1 MRIDG
6 ALEKAGFEVLTTTQ
20 EENATMWEGRVWYN
34 STENVFKFYNG
45 STVVISSA
53 DPLTSF
59 TSSSTPLTLDSG
71 EHFFSDF
78 TLSSGHS
85 LNIVGNGDPVI
96 INVLGDLN
104 ITGTINYNN
113 VGLYKDARFLRK
125 LINGNSLDVSV
136 TRNAGGAGG
145 AGGTYGF
152 GGGGGGGTVRTGGT
166 LQGTGG
172 VGGSGDGG
180 DGGAVTSSTG
190 GAGTPGSGWDYYN
203 VQRAA
208 SVIDPDSAFCTVGTV
223 GSGAGG
229 NGGNGAGGGGAGS
242 CNGGTATVLGGG
254 GGGGGRYL
262 SAHGG
267 VVVFVVYGDI
277 SGSGTINI
285 YGENVSSIP
294 AAQGKN
300 GGAGNCTSSTD
311 GAAGGGGGGGGA
323 SGGSGGHFVCQYNGS
338 SNTQTWTINKNG
350 GAGGS
355 GGSGAAGDTSGGG
368 GPAAGSG
375 GNGSTGSTGNNG
387 TSSIASF

>member
-1 MRIDG
+1 MRVNG

-85 LNIVGNGDPVI
+85 LNIVGNGEPVI

-145 AGGTYGF
+145 TGGYATHGGVTNAGGAGGAGGTYGF

-166 LQGTGG
+166 LQG
-172 VGGSGDGG
+172 
-180 DGGAVTSSTG
+180 
-190 GAGTPGSGWDYYN
+190 
-203 VQRAA
+203 
-208 SVIDPDSAFCTVGTV
+208 I
-223 GSGAGG
+223 
-229 NGGNGAGGGGAGS
+229 
-242 CNGGTATVLGGG
+242 
-254 GGGGGRYL
+254 
-262 SAHGG
+262 
-267 VVVFVVYGDI
+267 
-277 SGSGTINI
+277 
-285 YGENVSSIP
+285 
-294 AAQGKN
+294 
-300 GGAGNCTSSTD
+300 
-311 GAAGGGGGGGGA
+311 
-323 SGGSGGHFVCQYNGS
+323 
-338 SNTQTWTINKNG
+338 G

-368 GPAAGSG
+368 GPVAGSG
-375 GNGSTGSTGNNG
+375 SNGSTGSTGNNG